1 MAAVPAFSQTEGN
14 PANSGS
20 GPGLNLGQFAEMFF
34 GDFEVTPY
42 AGVGFV
48 GGAKYNVSGFAGET
62 VTGSLINPAIQLE
75 VTAEGRVYYGGVDVT
90 NRPSVKEWLDRQ
102 GDIQPGFYR
111 DFAGLSVEVG
121 QVSVEGRSEFGGS
134 VDNFG
139 MPGVGDAFGF
149 FVNSP
154 GNITGNAGV
163 DYQETYLKLEARLGR
178 YWIKDTPL
186 SFAPRAGL
194 SISGLAGLHF
204 AGRNTDIRNNVD
216 AFFPAFG
223 VNGNLHARYSTDVED
238 NGVIPYLGV
247 DFGQDWPLK
256 TGIVVRTGLT
266 ARGGLS
272 FNSWNAMDTLSA
284 EGLGSINRYNY
295 ANLNGSSTSGYGS
308 ISGYVGID
316 CEAGWSAQFGAGVQH
331 GLIRS
336 PEVFRPDSVEVS
348 PGNFELRDPEISFDA
363 ETTYTLSFSMR
374 HRF

>member
-1 MAAVPAFSQTEGN
+1 MA
-14 PANSGS
+14 
-20 GPGLNLGQFAEMFF
+20 QFAEMFF

-48 GGAKYNVSGFAGET
+48 GGAKYNISGFAGET
-62 VTGSLINPAIQLE
+62 ATGGLINPAFQLE
-75 VTAEGRVYYGGVDVT
+75 VSAEGRVYYGGVDVT

-121 QVSVEGRSEFGGS
+121 QVSVEGRSAFNGS

-139 MPGVGDAFGF
+139 IPGVGDAFGS

-163 DYQETYLKLEARLGR
+163 DYQETYLKLETRLGR
-178 YWIKDTPL
+178 YWITETPS

-194 SISGLAGLHF
+194 SIAGLAGLHL
-204 AGRNTDIRNNVD
+204 AGRNTDIRHNVD
-216 AFFPAFG
+216 ASFPAFG
-223 VNGNLHARYSTDVED
+223 VNGILNARYFTDVED

-256 TGIVVRTGLT
+256 NGAVLRTGIT

-272 FNSWNAMDTLSA
+272 FNRWNAVDTLSA
-284 EGLGSINRYNY
+284 EGLGSIDRYNH
-295 ANLNGSSTSGYGS
+295 ANLKGSSTSGYGS
-308 ISGYVGID
+308 VSGHVGVD
-316 CEAGWSAQFGAGVQH
+316 FATGWSAQVDAGIQH

-336 PEVFRPDSVEVS
+336 PKVFRPDSVEVS
-348 PGNFELRDPEISFDA
+348 PGNFELRDPDISFDA

>member
-1 MAAVPAFSQTEGN
+1 
-14 PANSGS
+14 
-20 GPGLNLGQFAEMFF
+20 MFF

-90 NRPSVKEWLDRQ
+90 NRPAVKEWLDRQ

-139 MPGVGDAFGF
+139 
-149 FVNSP
+149 
-154 GNITGNAGV
+154 I
-163 DYQETYLKLEARLGR
+163 
-178 YWIKDTPL
+178 
-186 SFAPRAGL
+186 
-194 SISGLAGLHF
+194 
-204 AGRNTDIRNNVD
+204 
-216 AFFPAFG
+216 
-223 VNGNLHARYSTDVED
+223 NGNLHARYSTDVED